1 LLQPFHATEA
11 SPFTLLGHPLSL
23 SYGAIL
29 PSSLTRV
36 HSITLVFSTY
46 LPVSVLVR
54 EPDNSLEVFP
64 DSLGLITSPK
74 SDRHHVSGLMLTGFA
89 WSAPYSLA
97 RSQPNHD
104 DLPFCVTPSVITKPG
119 CTGILTCYPSPTP
132 FGLSLGLD

>member
-1 LLQPFHATEA
+1 MQPFHAKKVN
-11 SPFTLLGHPLSL
+11 SFTLLGYPLSL

-36 HSITLVFSTY
+36 ISIALVFSTY

-54 EPDNSLEVFP
+54 EPNHSLEVFL
-64 DSLGLITSPK
+64 DSIGSITSPK
-74 SDRHHVSGLMLTGFA
+74 SDRHHVSGFILTGFA

-97 RSQPNHD
+97 RSRPNHD
-104 DLPFCVTPSVITKPG
+104 DLPFCVTPSVIMQFS

-132 FGLSLGLD
+132 FSLGLGLD